1 MEITPFMIGVIIVG
15 IILAGII
22 YSIGKKILALIVLVI
37 AVLVLVFDVSFQ
49 DAFHFTT
56 GSITKVIDQ
65 IAPTI
70 ESELQSGK
78 YEKMEDGT
86 ESITS
91 SHFSI
96 IKTKDNDYQ
105 ITLLSLNKTFSLKEF
120 LEMIPKN
127 FRENVQETIL
137 QLFSEHQLENPK

>member
-22 YSIGKKILALIVLVI
+22 YSIGKKIFALIVLVI

-56 GSITKVIDQ
+56 GCITKVIDQ

-78 YEKMEDGT
+78 SEKLEDGT